1 MGESMLYKVIGIV
14 LALSIVLT
22 IVTTNIVSI
31 TAITLLK
38 SGGGAAVGGTGTQTN
53 TTEAAQAVDTQ
64 QGGSVSPDDTTPSNT
79 AQGTG
84 TQGTGQTNQSGGN
97 TGTTKSGGTNTTT
110 AAAQKS
116 NADIA
121 KLYNEALNKTK
132 AYKGNVKIKR
142 VEGVTTVVTKLAL
155 VKSIAQGM
163 LPNTYPETREGT
175 FSNGLSTADKRVK
188 KDGDTKEFDP
198 GTKLANYLPPPE
210 GKNATLAAA
219 GIKDAKHTAVGG
231 GYKLEITLIQEAG
244 DGINYLPTHHASVM
258 DTLSMSDK
266 DLEPFTV
273 INATTTYSG
282 ATITVNV
289 NANGLITSL
298 SILETVNVTGV
309 VTYGDMKQGLDAILD
324 GNWKQDITFTY

>member
-1 MGESMLYKVIGIV
+1 MGENALYKVIGII

-22 IVTTNIVSI
+22 VVTSNVVSI

-38 SGGGAAVGGTGTQTN
+38 SGGVVAAGTGTQTN
-53 TTEAAQAVDTQ
+53 MTQAAQAGETQ
-64 QGGSVSPDDTTPSNT
+64 QGGSVTPDDTIPGESV
-79 AQGTG
+79 QVTG
-84 TQGTGQTNQSGGN
+84 TQGTNQVTQSGGN
-97 TGTTKSGGTNTTT
+97 TGTTKSTSTNTTA

-198 GTKLANYLPPPE
+198 GTKLADYLPPPE

-219 GIKDAKHTAVGG
+219 GIKDSKYTAVGG
-231 GYKLEITLIQEAG
+231 GYKLEITLIQESG
-244 DGINYLPTHHASVM
+244 DGVNYLPTHHASVM

-266 DLEPFTV
+266 DLEPFKV

-282 ATITVNV
+282 AKITVNV

-309 VTYGDMKQGLDAILD
+309 VTYGSMSNGLDAILD